1 MWSIEARRMT
11 VVAGSKPKRAHIV
24 MPADLIA
31 EIDAEVGPRGRSR
44 YVQEAVE
51 EKLRRQKLLKS
62 LEELAGSLASYSI
75 PGWES
80 SEAAAEWVRALRRG
94 EPVGVA
100 QKADDRAA

>member
-1 MWSIEARRMT
+1 MD
-11 VVAGSKPKRAHIV
+11 AGPKPKRAHIV
-24 MPADLIA
+24 MPAELLA

-62 LEELAGSLASYSI
+62 LEEMAGALAGYDI
-75 PGWES
+75 PGWEN

-94 EPVGVA
+94 EPVGVV
-100 QKADDRAA
+100 QNPDDRAA